1 MKLSRIAILLVL
13 VVACLFAAFL
23 IFGSPASKKRSYV
36 LGVIGNFN
44 GKNAQVGVESFNAI
58 NLAYDEYK
66 KSHPN
71 GFDLNILSVDDSW
84 DPTKTLSSY
93 LSCADK
99 ADLLILLTSSSNIM
113 LIVDEIQKRPHILHA
128 LLGPTTTLL
137 SGKKD
142 NIVRNVADLEKEQ
155 ELIAEFAST
164 RKIEKLLIVIESEF
178 NAKYTEPATQ
188 YFQQYANI
196 PQVDVVKFSGN
207 LMDTGAAL
215 DMLRTNRY
223 DAMYAMVGGMP
234 REAAIL
240 IQQARAIQNDIPV
253 IITPWI
259 RGLVFEQALGAE
271 NFGIFMPSHLK
282 LVNNPSYNHFS
293 RAYQEKFGAE
303 SKEYFVPLMYDLA
316 RSVYESL
323 GKVDSPSTD
332 VLLPVLLSGQY
343 EGTMGTVR
351 FDSFGD
357 AEGLMHFYEM
367 NDGVWTYLTPES
379 TATP

>member
-1 MKLSRIAILLVL
+1 MKITRIAILLL
-13 VVACLFAAFL
+13 LAVACALTAL
-23 IFGSPASKKRSYV
+23 MLTRQASAKKRSYV

-84 DPTKTLSSY
+84 DPTKTVSSY

-113 LIVDEIQKRPHILHA
+113 LIYDEIHKRPKILHA
-128 LLGPTTTLL
+128 ILGPTTTLL
-137 SGKKD
+137 SGKQD

-155 ELIAEFAST
+155 KLIAEFAST
-164 RKIEKLLIVIESEF
+164 RKIEKLLIVVESEF
-178 NAKYTEPATQ
+178 NAKYTEPAAQ

-196 PQVDVVKFSGN
+196 PQVDVVKFSGI

-215 DMLRTNRY
+215 DRLRTNHY

-240 IQQARAIQNDIPV
+240 IQQARAIQKEIPV
-253 IITPWI
+253 LITPWI
-259 RGLVFEQALGAE
+259 RGLVFEQALGTE
-271 NFGIFMPSHLK
+271 NFGVFMPSHLK
-282 LVNNPSYNHFS
+282 LVDNPSYDHFS

-323 GKVDSPSTD
+323 DKADSPNTD
-332 VLLPVLLSGQY
+332 DLLPVLLSGQY

-367 NDGVWTYLTPES
+367 KDGFWQYLPPKPS
-379 TATP
+379 TAP